1 ALIAISDFL
10 YHNIILLVLFGL
22 ISTALIKIYLNSEEG
37 RYSFDKAKLSMPI
50 FGKIQIKS
58 LAASFART
66 MTTLMGSGVEI
77 TEAIRMTG
85 QVIDNTYVI
94 DKLDIIGQQVS
105 KGEGL
110 YSPVKESGL
119 FPPLLSNMVMLGE
132 ETGNLE
138 DMLSK
143 TADYFEEEVDDATE

>member
-1 ALIAISDFL
+1 
-10 YHNIILLVLFGL
+10 
-22 ISTALIKIYLNSEEG
+22 
-37 RYSFDKAKLSMPI
+37 
-50 FGKIQIKS
+50 
-58 LAASFART
+58 

-143 TADYFEEEVDDATE
+143 TADYFEEEVDDATEQLITMLEPLIIVILALVVAFIVIAIALPMFELSNVVA